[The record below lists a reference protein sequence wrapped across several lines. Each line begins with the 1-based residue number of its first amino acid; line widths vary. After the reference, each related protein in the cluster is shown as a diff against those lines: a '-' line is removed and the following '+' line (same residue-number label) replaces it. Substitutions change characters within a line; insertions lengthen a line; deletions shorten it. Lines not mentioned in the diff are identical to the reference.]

1 MPRCVMNRS
10 SVMWRQL
17 PRHSHTGAGK
27 RVGVVGIGGGGGRRG
42 LWGGLDGLF
51 DSGHE

>member
-27 RVGVVGIGGGGGRRG
+27 RVGVVGIGGGGAEGVVGRA
-42 LWGGLDGLF
+42 
-51 DSGHE
+51 